1 MIQSTLKKISK
12 RNKIFLIIGLVA
24 VIAGAILIATTC
36 SNKDN
41 NIPGKFANRGVPV
54 VEFKLGDEMVWF
66 LVDTGAEVSMID
78 EEYFEE
84 HVSETINT
92 DTLEYLSITANGVD
106 TLRSVTAN
114 IMLNDSVLVNLMV
127 SDISIATK
135 EMQKK
140 TGKRVVGILGY
151 NYINGKDIIFDYKEG
166 MIKN

>member
-1 MIQSTLKKISK
+1 MSK
-12 RNKIFLIIGLVA
+12 RSKIFLTIGLIIVL
-24 VIAGAILIATTC
+24 VGVILIATIH

-54 VEFKLGDEMVWF
+54 VEFKFGNEMVWF
-66 LVDTGAEVSMID
+66 LVDTGAEASMID
-78 EEYFEE
+78 REYFEE
-84 HVSETINT
+84 HVSETVNT

-106 TLRSVTAN
+106 TLRSVSTN
-114 IMLNDSVLVNLMV
+114 IMLNDTILVNLLV

-151 NYINGKDIIFDYKEG
+151 DYINEKGVIFNYKEDR
-166 MIKN
+166 IKK

>member
-1 MIQSTLKKISK
+1 MSNLS
-12 RNKIFLIIGLVA
+12 KIFLSIGLI
-24 VIAGAILIATTC
+24 IALVGAILIVNTC

-41 NIPGKFANRGVPV
+41 NITGKFANRGVPV

-66 LVDTGAEVSMID
+66 LVDTGAEASMID

-84 HVSETINT
+84 HIGESANT

-106 TLRSVTAN
+106 TLRSVSAN

-151 NYINGKDIIFDYKEG
+151 DYINNKDIIFDYEEDK
-166 MIKN
+166 IRN